1 MKVNYGMKVMFAYQ
15 RINTEQYFNIMNLQN
30 YDLILGTLL
39 LFQYQVLVRLNG
51 LWIIFGSKSLLP
63 ITGEQLQVLESRAAN
78 ILNDQIDEFWKQ
90 LSKLAKLLCV
100 KASEMDLPPLRPSTA
115 KFHSLMLTKYIHGD
129 CHAAQRC

>member
-1 MKVNYGMKVMFAYQ
+1 MSSTLTKQLNVPWIELAKPLSVQLAAQGSQMKVNYGMKVMFAYQ

-78 ILNDQIDEFWKQ
+78 ILNDQIDEF
-90 LSKLAKLLCV
+90 
-100 KASEMDLPPLRPSTA
+100 
-115 KFHSLMLTKYIHGD
+115 
-129 CHAAQRC
+129 

>member
-39 LFQYQVLVRLNG
+39 LFQYQVLIRLNG

-63 ITGEQLQVLESRAAN
+63 IKGEQLQVLESRAAN
-78 ILNDQIDEFWKQ
+78 ILNDQIDEF
-90 LSKLAKLLCV
+90 
-100 KASEMDLPPLRPSTA
+100 
-115 KFHSLMLTKYIHGD
+115 
-129 CHAAQRC
+129 